1 MYTGAREDFEDE
13 DEKIFCTGVQPR
25 IYTTYKPWRSRDVWK
40 SPFRCCERVAAGPN
54 RLSHTMTL
62 LRVGLQNDSQTNAES
77 PAHSR
82 RCEIPQTFITS
93 DQEIYI
99 SGRSKDGCHSID

>member
-1 MYTGAREDFEDE
+1 
-13 DEKIFCTGVQPR
+13 
-25 IYTTYKPWRSRDVWK
+25 
-40 SPFRCCERVAAGPN
+40 
-54 RLSHTMTL
+54 MTL